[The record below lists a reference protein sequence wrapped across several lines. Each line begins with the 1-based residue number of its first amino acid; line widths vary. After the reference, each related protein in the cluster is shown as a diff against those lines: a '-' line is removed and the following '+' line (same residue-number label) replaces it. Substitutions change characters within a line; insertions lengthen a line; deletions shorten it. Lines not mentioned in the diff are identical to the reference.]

1 MMVPMPVT
9 TLPDGASASICQAS
23 DPLRPPDWDGF
34 QLAPVADVQR
44 ATSCCPG
51 GPNRP
56 AAVKPAASAVSAVK
70 AVSGPGELNGTCCQ
84 FRPPSADSSAN
95 GMVPCA
101 VPVAVPTAGPF
112 PIVAWPRATT
122 LAPLIA
128 ICWSTAVDAPAGTG
142 STIVSQDRPFV
153 VVHTAGRLLCEPT

>member
-34 QLAPVADVQR
+34 QVAPVADVHT

-70 AVSGPGELNGTCCQ
+70 TVSGPGELNGTCCQ
-84 FRPPSADSSAN
+84 SWPPSAESSAN
-95 GMVPCA
+95 GTVLAPA
-101 VPVAVPTAGPF
+101 PVPV
-112 PIVAWPRATT
+112 VARPRATT
-122 LAPLIA
+122 
-128 ICWSTAVDAPAGTG
+128 V
-142 STIVSQDRPFV
+142 
-153 VVHTAGRLLCEPT
+153 